1 GYFFMRGLEYNVV
14 DGNFGAALK
23 TTLQQQVGKYVLH
36 NPFRSKTHDKIPFR
50 FFLKLYGDVGY
61 AYNKYAVPSNTL
73 NNTLLRSYG
82 IGLDIVSIYDFVFKI
97 EY

>member
-1 GYFFMRGLEYNVV
+1 MRGLEYNVV

-36 NPFRSKTHDKIPFR
+36 NPFRRKTHDKIPFR

-73 NNTLLRSYG
+73 NNT
-82 IGLDIVSIYDFVFKI
+82 
-97 EY
+97 